1 MLMTCHYPGLG
12 SASDW
17 SCRVGNLIRPIR
29 SPTQIWVGRV
39 ISMEFLRMS
48 QTSFGRETSGG
59 VGKCR
64 LLSQA
69 KEPSCAG

>member
-12 SASDW
+12 SPSDW

-29 SPTQIWVGRV
+29 SPTQIWVVTRHQYG
-39 ISMEFLRMS
+39 ISAHVS
-48 QTSFGRETSGG
+48 QTSFASGG

-64 LLSQA
+64 LFSQA
-69 KEPSCAG
+69 KESQATQAN